1 MGLVDIYPAVIA
13 NVVFEPSMHVFY
25 EVSVLPI
32 KDGLPKFKDLPEQAG
47 GSGETLP
54 E

>member
-1 MGLVDIYPAVIA
+1 MIE
-13 NVVFEPSMHVFY
+13 VFIERWTRPDGTTEY
-25 EVSVLPI
+25 RWSVWR
-32 KDGLPKFKDLPEQAG
+32 DGLPKFKDWPTEWG

>member
-1 MGLVDIYPAVIA
+1 LVEGLEFKPALHL
-13 NVVFEPSMHVFY
+13 NY
-25 EVSVLPI
+25 ESTIMPM
-32 KDGLPKFKDLPEQAG
+32 KDGLPKFKDFPSDFG